1 MTKIQHFIYK
11 ILLKLACEDAL
22 GKSKAE
28 CLKMVEKATR
38 KKDENEDFI
47 DYFCNV
53 NVDTVYE
60 IALQGRVKK
69 TYYRGAS

>member
-1 MTKIQHFIYK
+1 
-11 ILLKLACEDAL
+11 
-22 GKSKAE
+22 
-28 CLKMVEKATR
+28 MVEKATR

-69 TYYRGAS
+69 HITGGLVKRPDTKSP

>member
-1 MTKIQHFIYK
+1 
-11 ILLKLACEDAL
+11 
-22 GKSKAE
+22 
-28 CLKMVEKATR
+28 MVEKATR

-60 IALQGRVKK
+60 IALQGRVKNILQ
-69 TYYRGAS
+69 GG